1 MKKLIYVLALLGM
14 LFGCSKN
21 TEVSTN
27 QSITRETET
36 ATEVQNESSSIAQN
50 ATNVEN
56 ITETK
61 TKEPWLALIE
71 KEVTEISFKNGE
83 YKIIPTDKEDY
94 FEIYTEL
101 ENGLRFYAILMQKNF
116 EDDPRAL
123 AGPEMMQKYAKV
135 VLSASTLPQYLQK
148 ERGVFETNGYKF
160 KRTIKVTEFAPD
172 IVFFR
177 LSYYTTTP
185 MYMLRCTFSRDAE
198 EFKKEAPQYFDEN
211 GEWKLEMPSGETGYS
226 EFVQKIAD
234 GTIESKTAR
243 ELYKISEDFMNTIE
257 IKTHEPTDEVQN
269 ETNGVVQNPASVES
283 AQEDKTE
290 ERWLALIEKE
300 VTEISF
306 KNGEYTIIPTDK
318 EDYFEISIKLDK
330 GLSFFATLKRK
341 NDTNLYSMEDI
352 SPESFQKKARDV
364 LSVSV
369 LPQYLGYANWA
380 VQRNGYKFGHG
391 ISLSRFDTSISLF
404 QSSYY
409 TTTPMYTLQC
419 TFFRNSCDE
428 FKQEAPQYFEE
439 GEIWKM
445 KMPSGEIGEVEF
457 AKKIVDGT
465 IESKTARELYKISED
480 FMNTIEIITVE

>member
-1 MKKLIYVLALLGM
+1 MKKLAFILALLGM
-14 LFGCSKN
+14 LVGCSKN

-61 TKEPWLALIE
+61 TKEPWI
-71 KEVTEISFKNGE
+71 
-83 YKIIPTDKEDY
+83 
-94 FEIYTEL
+94 
-101 ENGLRFYAILMQKNF
+101 
-116 EDDPRAL
+116 
-123 AGPEMMQKYAKV
+123 
-135 VLSASTLPQYLQK
+135 
-148 ERGVFETNGYKF
+148 
-160 KRTIKVTEFAPD
+160 
-172 IVFFR
+172 
-177 LSYYTTTP
+177 
-185 MYMLRCTFSRDAE
+185 
-198 EFKKEAPQYFDEN
+198 
-211 GEWKLEMPSGETGYS
+211 
-226 EFVQKIAD
+226 
-234 GTIESKTAR
+234 
-243 ELYKISEDFMNTIE
+243 
-257 IKTHEPTDEVQN
+257 
-269 ETNGVVQNPASVES
+269 
-283 AQEDKTE
+283 
-290 ERWLALIEKE
+290 ALIEKE

-391 ISLSRFDTSISLF
+391 IWLSRFDPDVSLF
-404 QSSYY
+404 QSTYY

-419 TFFRNSCDE
+419 SFFRSSCDE
-428 FKQEAPQYFEE
+428 FKEEAPQYFEE
-439 GEIWKM
+439 NGTWKEE
-445 KMPSGEIGEVEF
+445 MPSGETGHDEF
-457 AKKIVDGT
+457 VKKIIDGT